1 MKPQTQVDK
10 FMSSTVNPK
19 GSVLDNELRN
29 ITRTCYKN
37 KNKNKKK
44 KKERR
49 WYPSISRTRLR
60 AYK

>member
-19 GSVLDNELRN
+19 GSVLENELRN
-29 ITRTCYKN
+29 ITRTYDKN

-44 KKERR
+44 KRKKVV
-49 WYPSISRTRLR
+49 P
-60 AYK
+60 